1 MKLLPAQGL
10 FLVYSTVFCGYIPVY
25 SGFFCIFCARRYVIE
40 SDTANLAYH
49 TVVEE
54 LIGNVTLEK
63 NGLATRHNVRFKM
76 TRNKEDIWFH
86 LGSSEGEK
94 LNFLISA
101 SYASTYDSLYYA
113 SLVSHKSGL
122 SPYGRIWSITPN
134 LNHFKLY
141 SKKTESRVD
150 YYVNI
155 TTDWVSLRIL
165 SIYIDNTSSIVVKEI
180 ETPNIEELTEIPI
193 QNIGGIYPPILFQ

>member
-1 MKLLPAQGL
+1 MIQTKTLKEALKDPG
-10 FLVYSTVFCGYIPVY
+10 
-25 SGFFCIFCARRYVIE
+25 VIE
-40 SDTANLAYH
+40 
-49 TVVEE
+49 VVEG

-63 NGLATRHNVRFKM
+63 NGLATRQNVRFKM
-76 TRNKEDIWFH
+76 SRLKKDIWFH

-113 SLVSHKSGL
+113 SLVSHESTL
-122 SPYGRIWSITPN
+122 SPYGKMWGITPH

-141 SKKTESRVD
+141 SKKTDNRVD

-155 TTDWVSLRIL
+155 TTDWVSLRVL
-165 SIYIDNTSSIVVKEI
+165 SIYADNNTKIDATQIAPP
-180 ETPNIEELTEIPI
+180 TIEELTEIPI
-193 QNIGGIYPPILFQ
+193 QNIGG

>member
-1 MKLLPAQGL
+1 MIQTKTLKEALKDPG
-10 FLVYSTVFCGYIPVY
+10 
-25 SGFFCIFCARRYVIE
+25 VIE
-40 SDTANLAYH
+40 
-49 TVVEE
+49 VVEG

-76 TRNKEDIWFH
+76 SRLEKDIWFN
-86 LGSSEGEK
+86 LGNASGEK
-94 LNFLISA
+94 INILISA
-101 SYASTYDSLYYA
+101 SYASSQDSLYYA
-113 SLVSHKSGL
+113 SLVSHKSSS
-122 SPYGRIWSITPN
+122 SPYGRIWSITPY

-155 TTDWVSLRIL
+155 TTDWVSLKIL
-165 SIYIDNTSSIVVKEI
+165 SIYTDNTSSIVVKEI

-193 QNIGGIYPPILFQ
+193 QNIGG